1 MSSAIETQ
9 GTELKRG
16 DGATPEVFTTV
27 GEVVSFTGPGGSASV
42 IDVTH
47 LLSTAREKRM
57 GLPDEGQFTFEVN
70 LIPSDTAQIGLRTD
84 RAARTL
90 RNFQLVLTDVATTT
104 LSFAAYVTGFS
115 LSGGVDNVTKASVTL
130 EISGAVTWA

>member
-1 MSSAIETQ
+1 MSNAIETQ

-16 DGATPEVFTTV
+16 DGATPEVFTSV
-27 GEVVSFTGPGGSASV
+27 GEVTTFSGPGGSASV

-47 LLSTAREKRM
+47 LLSTAKEKRM

-70 LIPSDTAQIGLRTD
+70 LVPSDVAQTGLRSD

-90 RNFQLVLTDVATTT
+90 RNFELVLTDVSTTT
-104 LSFAAYVTGFS
+104 LSFAAYVTGFA
-115 LSGGVDNVTKASVTL
+115 LSGSVDNVTKASITL
-130 EISGAVTWA
+130 EITGAVTWA